1 MKLMMIKEKGFSFVE
16 NWCRVIKD
24 TGSFRF
30 KKAENVDLLYEWF
43 PGYPKMDEGY
53 KTYIS
58 KCGDSY
64 LETQTF
70 MDKTFILT
78 KIPGG
83 SKWVVKDKNG
93 GALEGTTIF

>member
-1 MKLMMIKEKGFSFVE
+1 MIKEKGFSFVE

-53 KTYIS
+53 KTHIS

-70 MDKTFILT
+70 SD
-78 KIPGG
+78 
-83 SKWVVKDKNG
+83 
-93 GALEGTTIF
+93 GTTVKTPYKFDVETPFMGKYYVTYV